1 MRRLGAATFVITAM
15 IAASARADDD
25 QPAKPHKLHRLWAG
39 LSFGL
44 TTVFHPSSGN
54 DVCNEPEWTCAQSD
68 GPVYPNGGTLT
79 SAPPAH
85 VGAGFGGLATEQSTA
100 TFDFA
105 ITDGFLLGVRYGF
118 YFHPSNVN
126 VVDFGTYFSILEAR
140 ATWVLGSHP
149 LTLPGV
155 RPYVL
160 LGLGYA
166 DFSAPVE
173 TSAKTTDANGTQSI
187 SAWKIAG
194 PGFVTTG
201 IGLRIGND
209 RMAIMIA
216 PLKIAAAF
224 GSGST
229 IAFMPEIVLLGSPF

>member
-1 MRRLGAATFVITAM
+1 MRHLGVAAFAVAVLFTAV
-15 IAASARADDD
+15 AHADSAS
-25 QPAKPHKLHRLWAG
+25 KPHKLHRLWAG

-44 TTVFHPSSGN
+44 TTVYHASSGN
-54 DVCNEPEWTCAQSD
+54 NVCAEFAWVCAQSD
-68 GPVYPNGGTLT
+68 GPLYPNGGTL
-79 SAPPAH
+79 SFAPPTH
-85 VGAGFGGLATEQSTA
+85 VGAGFGGLATEQAVA

-105 ITDGFLLGVRYGF
+105 LTDGFLLGVRYGF
-118 YFHPSNVN
+118 YFHPANVN
-126 VVDFGTYFSILEAR
+126 VVDFHTYFSILEAR

-149 LTLPGV
+149 LTVPGL

-160 LGLGYA
+160 FGLGYA
-166 DFSAPVE
+166 DFSASVD
-173 TSAKTTDANGTQSI
+173 TSVTTKDAVGTQSI

-201 IGLRIGND
+201 VGLRIGNE
-209 RMAIMIA
+209 RLAIMIA

-229 IAFMPEIVLLGSPF
+229 IAFMPEIALLGSPF